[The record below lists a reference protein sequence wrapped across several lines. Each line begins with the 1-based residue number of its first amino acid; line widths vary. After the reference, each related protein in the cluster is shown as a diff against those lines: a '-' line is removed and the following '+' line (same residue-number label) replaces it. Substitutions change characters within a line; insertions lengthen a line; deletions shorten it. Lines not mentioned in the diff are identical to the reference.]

1 MADIYAVQQLYGAN
15 TSTRAGDTVYGFN
28 GMAGPLFDCAQRYS
42 QALMTLMMHSTACIA
57 VHPVQERCC
66 RWLLMT
72 HDRVGR
78 DDFHLSQEFLAIML
92 GSTRPTVSLVAST
105 LQKAGLI
112 TYTHGHMRIV
122 DRPGLEAAS
131 CECYGVVRAHFERLG
146 V

>member
-1 MADIYAVQQLYGAN
+1 
-15 TSTRAGDTVYGFN
+15 
-28 GMAGPLFDCAQRYS
+28 
-42 QALMTLMMHSTACIA
+42 
-57 VHPVQERCC
+57 
-66 RWLLMT
+66 
-72 HDRVGR
+72 
-78 DDFHLSQEFLAIML
+78 ML